1 MKKTA
6 MIVAA
11 IMGCAALSSCGGVGN
26 RTTTSQG
33 NSGTSVLG
41 NVLGAVANGQTIG
54 NVLGSVLGTDKPKES
69 DLLGTWKYR
78 QPGVAFSSENTL
90 AKAGGE
96 AIAAEIKEKLSNTYS
111 KVGFSASNTYLT
123 FNSDKTF
130 TGKLDGK
137 SISGTWTYESS
148 DQKLTLKTLLFSI
161 NCYAKKTTGGIAH
174 PAADCRQA
182 LGQQYPPDHRQYQ
195 PELRWRTHGLRHEK
209 ISLPSAHLS
218 TTSLH
223 P

>member
-69 DLLGTWKYR
+69 DLIGTWKYR

-130 TGKLDGK
+130 TGELCAKENSLENSRVAVEFDN
-137 SISGTWTYESS
+137 TY
-148 DQKLTLKTLLFSI
+148 D
-161 NCYAKKTTGGIAH
+161 
-174 PAADCRQA
+174 
-182 LGQQYPPDHRQYQ
+182 
-195 PELRWRTHGLRHEK
+195 HGLNPGYGVTNHFDYGEDEGWQWTQ
-209 ISLPSAHLS
+209 LPDNSVKEE
-218 TTSLH
+218 
-223 P
+223 

>member
-33 NSGTSVLG
+33 NSGTSVLD

-69 DLLGTWKYR
+69 DLIGTWKYR

-148 DQKLTLKTLLFSI
+148 DQKLTLKPLLFSI
-161 NCYAKKTTGGIAH
+161 NCYAKKTTGGMSFLMESKKLLTLLQT
-174 PAADCRQA
+174 AAKLSGNNTLQTI
-182 LGQQYPPDHRQYQ
+182 GN
-195 PELRWRTHGLRHEK
+195 
-209 ISLPSAHLS
+209 ISQNYDGVRMGFDMKK
-218 TTSLH
+218 
-223 P
+223 

>member
-41 NVLGAVANGQTIG
+41 SVLGAVANGQTIG
-54 NVLGSVLGTDKPKES
+54 NVFGSVLGTDKPKES

-96 AIAAEIKEKLSNTYS
+96 AIAAEIKEKLNNSYS

-130 TGKLDGK
+130 DGK
-137 SISGTWTYESS
+137 AISGTWTYESS

-161 NCYAKKTTGGIAH
+161 NCYAKKTTGGMSFLMESKKLLTLLQ
-174 PAADCRQA
+174 AAAKLSGNNTIQTI
-182 LGQQYPPDHRQYQ
+182 GN
-195 PELRWRTHGLRHEK
+195 
-209 ISLPSAHLS
+209 ISQNYDGVRMGFDMKK
-218 TTSLH
+218 
-223 P
+223 